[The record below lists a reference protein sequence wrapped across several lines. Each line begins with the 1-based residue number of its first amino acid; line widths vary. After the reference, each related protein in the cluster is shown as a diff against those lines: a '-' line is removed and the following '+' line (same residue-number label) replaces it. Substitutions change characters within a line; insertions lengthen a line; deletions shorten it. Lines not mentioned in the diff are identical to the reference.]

1 MRVSIRVRGNSPIP
15 SITEGRKTNGIKEA
29 KSIVLEKEKT

>member
-1 MRVSIRVRGNSPIP
+1 MRVRGNSPVP
-15 SITEGRKTNGIKEA
+15 SITEGRKTNSIKEA